1 MNKLTGQ
8 LKEIGLI
15 EGSLSSIDKMNLTGE
30 LSILTNTLT
39 GILAFKK
46 SGLLVGT
53 LASIEDKI
61 LSGNIVKPEVSS
73 TVPDYQGEYV
83 IIPKPFNNK
92 VLKTSGFKMNNNVT
106 VLKIPYYQTSNETG
120 YTVYIGGEE

>member
-8 LKEIGLI
+8 LKKIGLI
-15 EGSLSSIDKMNLTGE
+15 EGSLSLINGMNLIGE

-53 LASIEDKI
+53 LASIEDKV
-61 LSGNIVKPEVSS
+61 LNGNITKPEVS
-73 TVPDYQGEYV
+73 TVPNYQGEYL
-83 IIPKPFNNK
+83 IIPEPFNNK
-92 VLKTSGFKMNNNVT
+92 VLKTSGFKMTNNVT
-106 VLKIPYYQTSNETG
+106 VSKIPYYQTSNETG